1 MMRHSLALAILFVA
15 VLLFRPALAQQ
26 APAKLFETKAQQ
38 VLLIEA
44 STGTVLLA
52 KGEDKPLPPASLA
65 KLMTLDVVFD
75 AIRRREI
82 GLETVYKVSEHAWR
96 TGGAPSRTAT
106 MFAALNSQIRVDDL
120 LKGVAVQMANDA
132 CIILAEGMS
141 GSEAAFAQRMNERA
155 KALGLTASSFAN
167 PTGLPDPGNR
177 TSLRDMVNLA
187 QHLHQTYPEFYGLFT
202 QPEFEWNKILQ
213 RNRNPLLGRSAGVD
227 GLASGFAEESGYAL
241 VASAERDGRR
251 LFLAISGLASDK
263 ERTEEAVRLFDW
275 AFGAFEMRHLFKPG
289 EVIGAAS
296 VYGGDAGDVGLV
308 ADGPV
313 DVFVATD
320 DPERLQAK
328 IVYRWPLRAPIAAG
342 AEVGVLKVSSGERLL
357 REVKL
362 RSAAAVGEGTL
373 SQKAGDALFE
383 LLFFWL

>member
-1 MMRHSLALAILFVA
+1 MRHSLALALLFAAFV
-15 VLLFRPALAQQ
+15 LFRPALAQQ
-26 APAKLFETKAQQ
+26 AQPKLFETKAQQ
-38 VLLIEA
+38 VLMIEA

-120 LKGVAVQMANDA
+120 LRGVAVQMANDA
-132 CIILAEGMS
+132 CIILAEGIS
-141 GSEAAFAQRMNERA
+141 GSESDFAKRMNERA
-155 KALGLTASSFAN
+155 RALGLTASNFVN

-177 TSLRDMVNLA
+177 TTLRDMVTLA
-187 QHLHQTYPEFYGLFT
+187 RHLQTAYPEFYRLFT

-241 VASAERDGRR
+241 VASAERNGRR
-251 LFLAISGLASDK
+251 LFLAISGLSSDK

-289 EVIGAAS
+289 QVIGTAS

-308 ADGPV
+308 AEGPV

-362 RSAAAVGEGTL
+362 KSAVAVGEGTL